1 MLVSTETQKKQRLLD
16 LQEKDRKN
24 ASERAYKSKRTQ
36 TSPRYTLWAGNVL
49 ESFSGSIQGQQSCT
63 LCLRK
68 ISMVP
73 AVQL

>member
-1 MLVSTETQKKQRLLD
+1 MLVSTETQKQRLLD

-24 ASERAYKSKRTQ
+24 ASESLQEQKNANFTQVYPLGWKRLRELFRLN
-36 TSPRYTLWAGNVL
+36 S
-49 ESFSGSIQGQQSCT
+49 GQQSCT

>member
-1 MLVSTETQKKQRLLD
+1 MLVSTETQKTRLLD
-16 LQEKDRKN
+16 LQEKDRKTPQ
-24 ASERAYKSKRTQ
+24 RAYKSKRTQ

>member
-24 ASERAYKSKRTQ
+24 ASESLQEQRTQ
-36 TSPRYTLWAGNVL
+36 TSLRYTLWAGNVL